1 MADLKLPKLPD
12 RTPVKLVV
20 ALPPELFKGLED
32 YRTIYNE
39 RYSAKEPLSELVA
52 PMLDAFL
59 SADKEFAKERKRLS
73 GEQR

>member
-1 MADLKLPKLPD
+1 MTDLKLLKLPD

-20 ALPPELFKGLED
+20 ALPPDLFKNLED

-39 RYSAKEPLSELVA
+39 RYNANEPLSELVP
-52 PMLDAFL
+52 PMLDTFL
-59 SADKEFAKERKRLS
+59 SADKEFAKERKRLL